1 MVRNTL
7 RNKKTGLCGENYQ
20 TGGRVPNIP
29 TTFFFNLHQ
38 RVPERCGGFNKGVR
52 SDFFFWRADSSLVDK
67 PSNQPV
73 HGGLT
78 TFGKV
83 SIPIYSNQFQSIP
96 WYPGSIAIRKLF
108 ANIRKVFTIGT
119 IRGHLFA
126 QNCPIVKK
134 TVQINCPTF
143 INLTFITP

>member
-7 RNKKTGLCGENYQ
+7 RNKKRDYVGKITKQEAGSL
-20 TGGRVPNIP
+20 VFPLL
-29 TTFFFNLHQ
+29 FFFNLHQ

-52 SDFFFWRADSSLVDK
+52 SDFFLLK
-67 PSNQPV
+67 
-73 HGGLT
+73 GGLKSGGQAEQPT
-78 TFGKV
+78 RARRSHYFWQGLH
-83 SIPIYSNQFQSIP
+83 SNLFQSIP
-96 WYPGSIAIRKLF
+96 WYPGSIAIRKVF

-134 TVQINCPTF
+134 TVQMNCPTF